1 MVTQH
6 KAAAHTCRVHS
17 QEGNKESRT
26 LELFGPFLFGLG
38 PSSQVGV
45 AYILG
50 LSLLSYTS
58 VETLSE
64 AQKCV
69 LNNSKSNTELII
81 TIISS
86 KVSKVT
92 ILSYEKQTEQKYN
105 THTPKA

>member
-1 MVTQH
+1 MSCLVLFYS
-6 KAAAHTCRVHS
+6 AWVPAHRLVWPTFWVS
-17 QEGNKESRT
+17 
-26 LELFGPFLFGLG
+26 
-38 PSSQVGV
+38 
-45 AYILG
+45 
-50 LSLLSYTS
+50 LSLLSYTT

-69 LNNSKSNTELII
+69 LSDSKSNTELII